1 VSQRDAGHGGL
12 KEVLFAV
19 SRGLGG
25 FALARALN
33 RRHVLILTYHG
44 VLTKVAEAD
53 RYLSRNFVR
62 VSDFHA
68 QMDLLV
74 HHYRALPLAEVV
86 ERRRAG
92 KPLPERTACVTF
104 DDGFQNNLTC
114 AAPVLRLFGI
124 PATIFVTT
132 GYVGRDSE
140 LLWTER
146 ISFGMMHT
154 EHRRIPL
161 PDGSTLPCSS
171 PEERAANARAL
182 TSRLKR
188 MPIEERDRWLQ
199 ALNPFLDDSHF
210 GSEALAERFQ
220 FVTWDEMRAADPD
233 WIEWGSHTV
242 THPILATLPPEDARR
257 EIEASKRTI
266 EEQLD
271 RSCRLFAYPN
281 GTRHDFG
288 DRECEWVAEAGYLA
302 AVSQISGLN
311 GPGANLYEL
320 RRVNIGLG
328 HGTLAFEAH
337 TSGLAPALR
346 SLRGRSE

>member
-1 VSQRDAGHGGL
+1 MSRRDAERWGP

-19 SRGLGG
+19 GRRLGG

-33 RRHVLILTYHG
+33 STYVLILTYHG
-44 VLTKVAEAD
+44 VLTQVAEAD
-53 RYLSRNFVR
+53 RYLSRNFVK
-62 VSDFHA
+62 VSDFHT
-68 QMDLLV
+68 QMDFLV
-74 HHYRALPLAEVV
+74 RHYRTLPLAEVV

-104 DDGFQNNLTC
+104 DDGFQNSLTC

-132 GYVGRDSE
+132 GYVSRGVG
-140 LLWTER
+140 LLWTEW
-146 ISFGMMHT
+146 ISFGMIHT
-154 EHRRIPL
+154 DHQRIPL
-161 PDGSTLPCSS
+161 PDGSTLSCGNSA
-171 PEERAANARAL
+171 ERAANARAL
-182 TSRLKR
+182 TTRLKR
-188 MPIEERDRWLQ
+188 MPIAERDHWLQ
-199 ALNPFLDDSHF
+199 ALNPFLNDPHF

-242 THPILATLPPEDARR
+242 THPILATLLPEDAHG
-257 EIEASKRTI
+257 EIEASKRAI

-271 RSCRLFAYPN
+271 RPCRLFAYPN

-288 DRECEWVAEAGYLA
+288 AREREWVAEAGYSA
-302 AVSQISGLN
+302 AVSQIPGLN
-311 GPGANLYEL
+311 GPGENLYEL
-320 RRVNIGLG
+320 RRINIGLG

-346 SLRGRSE
+346 SLHGRSE